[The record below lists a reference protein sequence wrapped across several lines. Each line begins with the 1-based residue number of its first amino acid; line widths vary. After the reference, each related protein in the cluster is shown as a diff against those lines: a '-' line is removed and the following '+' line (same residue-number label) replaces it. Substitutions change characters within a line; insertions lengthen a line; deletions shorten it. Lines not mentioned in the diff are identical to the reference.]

1 MSLAQAYMF
10 IMVKKKSKMYYLL
23 LSNGSKYL
31 ATRLRAVISV
41 VYGYIRQIM
50 LIIHESDD
58 CTITVMT
65 MMTRTMFF
73 LMRNMERSSNLV
85 LRTISTWM
93 KSKLHEGWYLICSP
107 TKLNKDVALSLASLK
122 NKCLEKTSI

>member
-1 MSLAQAYMF
+1 
-10 IMVKKKSKMYYLL
+10 MYYLL

-58 CTITVMT
+58 DDDEDDV
-65 MMTRTMFF
+65 
-73 LMRNMERSSNLV
+73 LSNEEHG
-85 LRTISTWM
+85 
-93 KSKLHEGWYLICSP
+93 KEQ
-107 TKLNKDVALSLASLK
+107 
-122 NKCLEKTSI
+122 